1 MTSYVLGGGCF
12 WCLDAVYRRVKGVTK
27 VEAGY
32 AGGEGP
38 ANYYR
43 VATGETGYAEVTRVT
58 FDETIIPAKTILDIY
73 FLIHNPTTLNRQGN
87 DVGTQYRSV
96 MFYDSDAQM
105 KEFHAAFKRA
115 EKIWEGTIVTQIEP
129 LEAFFIA
136 EDEHQDY
143 FNKNPAAGYCSIIIE
158 PKIAKARAAF
168 SQWLKEE

>member
-27 VEAGY
+27 VETGY

-43 VATGETGYAEVTRVT
+43 IATGETGYAEVVRVT
-58 FDETIIPAKTILDIY
+58 FDETVIPAKTILDIY

-87 DVGTQYRSV
+87 DIGTQYRSV
-96 MFYDSDAQM
+96 MFYDDDAQM
-105 KEFHAAFKRA
+105 KEFRLAFKRA
-115 EKIWEGTIVTQIEP
+115 EKIWEETIVTQIEP
-129 LEAFFIA
+129 LTEFFVA

-143 FNKNPAAGYCSIIIE
+143 FNKNPAAGYCSIIIA